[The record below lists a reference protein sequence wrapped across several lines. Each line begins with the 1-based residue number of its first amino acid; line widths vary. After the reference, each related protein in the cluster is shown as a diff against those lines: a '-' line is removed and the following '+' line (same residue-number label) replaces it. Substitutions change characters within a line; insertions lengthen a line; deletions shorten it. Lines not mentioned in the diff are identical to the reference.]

1 MKLAYQTNKN
11 IVLKN
16 KIVNDSQI
24 ATNKKLEPKVSKIQN
39 DILNQKFISENLKFF
54 RPPAES
60 AHRGFT
66 VSEMHHPLECLHC
79 LPACIESYYVDDE
92 DITSDTQPRAQNSYG
107 YLDLYYRSGGAV
119 YYERDVTFGRQDL
132 LGMYTNIFFVC
143 LTRRIIS
150 VAQDY
155 LTF

>member
-16 KIVNDSQI
+16 KIVNDSLI
-24 ATNKKLEPKVSKIQN
+24 ATNKKLEPNVSIIQN
-39 DILNQKFISENLKFF
+39 GILNHKFISENLKFF

-66 VSEMHHPLECLHC
+66 ASEMHHPLECLHC

-92 DITSDTQPRAQNSYG
+92 DITSDTQPRAQDSYG

-119 YYERDVTFGRQDL
+119 YYERDVTFGWQDL

-143 LTRRIIS
+143 LTSTRRIIS
-150 VAQDY
+150 VA
-155 LTF
+155 